1 MTHHGVAY
9 INLSSL
15 LYPGVTKVFG
25 AYCIDSLNEAELSEK
40 TNDVHNKNIM
50 ETIYKGMYMYV
61 HVHICTCMYM
71 YIYVHVH
78 VQCVYII
85 KLLHDCDCIVQVL
98 VRSTLRGQVLQ

>member
-1 MTHHGVAY
+1 MMTHHGVAY

-61 HVHICTCMYM
+61 HVHVCTCTCMY
-71 YIYVHVH
+71 
-78 VQCVYII
+78 II
-85 KLLHDCDCIVQVL
+85 KFLHDCDCIVQVL
-98 VRSTLRGQVLQ
+98 GRSILRDQALQ

>member
-50 ETIYKGMYMYV
+50 ETIYKGMYMYMY
-61 HVHICTCMYM
+61 MYM
-71 YIYVHVH
+71 YI
-78 VQCVYII
+78 I
-85 KLLHDCDCIVQVL
+85 KFLHDCDCIVQVL
-98 VRSTLRGQVLQ
+98 GRSTLRDQALQ